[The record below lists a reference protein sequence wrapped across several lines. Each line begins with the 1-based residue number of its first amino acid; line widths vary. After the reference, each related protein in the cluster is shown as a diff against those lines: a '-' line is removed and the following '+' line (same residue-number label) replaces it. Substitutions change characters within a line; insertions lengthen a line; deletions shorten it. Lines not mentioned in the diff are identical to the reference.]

1 VGVTASTLIRAEG
14 VEKKSKHALLS
25 FDYCIVDPLDS
36 NGKER
41 SETRALKGD
50 WWVGAAKETIRSG
63 EVEGEREDMLLCAIS
78 MNFAAI
84 FMAIHWHGLASL
96 VTE

>member
-1 VGVTASTLIRAEG
+1 MGVTASTLVRAEG

-36 NGKER
+36 DGEKR
-41 SETRALKGD
+41 SEARALKGD
-50 WWVGAAKETIRSG
+50 WWVGAAEESIRSG
-63 EVEGEREDMLLCAIS
+63 EVEGEREDVLLCAIS
-78 MNFAAI
+78 VNFAAI

-96 VTE
+96 VAD